1 MFFSY
6 FRVVPSFPN
15 HLVRPGS
22 LVQRA
27 FWIVS
32 KVRGEPPF
40 PAAPVAALA
49 ANLRAGVVAI
59 PRDPTQR
66 DRHSPVR
73 AHASGVTGSPC
84 PTLRRA
90 DGRAVPPQTTSQ
102 EVDCPQA
109 RGLSPRQGACGQEAM
124 RGGRALRV
132 VWGRRARATVRRAAQ
147 RQGSTAS
154 RCRGARARPSER
166 EPWPHG
172 VLGGRV

>member
-15 HLVRPGS
+15 HLARPGS

-40 PAAPVAALA
+40 PASPMYASAV
-49 ANLRAGVVAI
+49 NLRAGVVAI
-59 PRDPTQR
+59 PLGGARP

-73 AHASGVTGSPC
+73 VHACARSV
-84 PTLRRA
+84 RH
-90 DGRAVPPQTTSQ
+90 
-102 EVDCPQA
+102 A
-109 RGLSPRQGACGQEAM
+109 RGSDAATRAPCR
-124 RGGRALRV
+124 RITRPGGRLSAMLV
-132 VWGRRARATVRRAAQ
+132 VSAPARLPAGSRKPCGEVELLGGGRRARATVRRAAQ
-147 RQGSTAS
+147 RQGSAAW
-154 RCRGARARPSER
+154 RCCRAPARPSGR
-166 EPWPHG
+166 EPWPHV

>member
-15 HLVRPGS
+15 PLARPGS

-40 PAAPVAALA
+40 PASPMYASA
-49 ANLRAGVVAI
+49 ANLRSGAVAI
-59 PRDPTQR
+59 PRDPTRR
-66 DRHSPVR
+66 DPHSPVR
-73 AHASGVTGSPC
+73 AHASGVTGTPC

-90 DGRAVPPQTTSQ
+90 DGRAVPPKTTGQ

-109 RGLSPRQGACGQEAM
+109 GGLSPRQGACGQQEAM
-124 RGGRALRV
+124 RGGRALRG
-132 VWGRRARATVRRAAQ
+132 GRRSRATVRRAAQ
-147 RQGSTAS
+147 RQGSAAW
-154 RCRGARARPSER
+154 RCCRAPARPSGR
-166 EPWPHG
+166 EPWPHV

>member
-15 HLVRPGS
+15 HLARPGS

-40 PAAPVAALA
+40 PASPMYASA
-49 ANLRAGVVAI
+49 ANLRAGAVAI
-59 PRDPTQR
+59 PRDPTRR
-66 DRHSPVR
+66 DPHSPVR
-73 AHASGVTGSPC
+73 AHASGVTGTPC

-90 DGRAVPPQTTSQ
+90 DGRAVPPKTTGQ
-102 EVDCPQA
+102 EVDRPQA
-109 RGLSPRQGACGQEAM
+109 GGLSPRQGACGQQEAM

-132 VWGRRARATVRRAAQ
+132 VWGAGRGLR
-147 RQGSTAS
+147 S
-154 RCRGARARPSER
+154 GARRSGR
-166 EPWPHG
+166 VQQPHG
-172 VLGGRV
+172 AVVLVLDRLGGSRGLT